1 MVNDTG
7 EKPGAA
13 LSIGDVELVDHGPDV
28 KPSLPSMTVRD
39 LTTRVLDFL
48 SDASHESLA
57 AVLVGLGAVTYFILG
72 RVGLLLIG
80 VIGGVVLHAAW
91 EGHKEADVDDEP
103 KMEQIERRREKG
115 FDIVR
120 RALDGRDRPLSSSID
135 QNKAVSALVAH
146 RSLDFSGFPSETA
159 SALTDL
165 VDAIVRDYV
174 K

>member
-7 EKPGAA
+7 EKPPAA
-13 LSIGDVELVDHGPDV
+13 LSNGDVQIVGHGPEI

-48 SDASHESLA
+48 SDASNESLA
-57 AVLVGLGAVTYFILG
+57 AVLVGLGAATYFILG
-72 RVGLLLIG
+72 RIGLLLIG
-80 VIGGVVLHAAW
+80 VIGGVVLHATW
-91 EGHKEADVDDEP
+91 EGHKEVEVDDAP
-103 KMEQIERRREKG
+103 KTEQFERRREMG
-115 FDIVR
+115 FDIVW
-120 RALDGRDRPLSSSID
+120 RALDGRDRTLSSSID
-135 QNKAVSALVAH
+135 QNKAVPALVAH